1 MLNFVQ
7 FRHREMMLSAL
18 LLLTVTL
25 VKVRCQLIFQDGSVT
40 TTSPFNTLPAI
51 INSGIFFECM

>member
-1 MLNFVQ
+1 
-7 FRHREMMLSAL
+7 MMLSAL

-51 INSGIFFECM
+51 INSGIFFNACKI

>member
-51 INSGIFFECM
+51 INSGNFF